1 MGRIDRPAVSC
12 RKRAGRIDYP
22 RKMPSKSESQY
33 LPALAKLWIA
43 SIDKPK
49 LELRAQYNPKEL
61 QIDKQVPWEDHK
73 EKNNAS
79 GTKRGDSS
87 KQWDLEFNG
96 TPKRSMTLELLF
108 DGYEDGESV
117 MPDVARLEE
126 MSSVTNAESPDED
139 ERRPH
144 HCIVAWGSQQE
155 GLRPFR
161 CVIESLS
168 TKYTMWDATGKP
180 LRATCTVKL
189 KEAEK
194 MSKKPRD
201 ISYDVKQRPPL
212 WDRVTGRPR

>member
-1 MGRIDRPAVSC
+1 MA
-12 RKRAGRIDYP
+12 
-22 RKMPSKSESQY
+22 KSDSQF

-43 SIDKPK
+43 SIDNPK

-73 EKNNAS
+73 DKNNAS
-79 GTKRGDSS
+79 GTKRKDDS

-108 DGYEDGESV
+108 DGYEEGDSV
-117 MPDVARLEE
+117 IPDVARLEE
-126 MSSVTNAESPDED
+126 MSSVRKITSTDED

-144 HCIVAWGSQQE
+144 HCVVAWGSQQD
-155 GLRPFR
+155 GMRPVR

-168 TKYTMWDATGKP
+168 TKYTMWDRSGKP
-180 LRATCTVKL
+180 LRAVCTVKL

-194 MSKKPRD
+194 MSAKPQSEVRQ
-201 ISYDVKQRPPL
+201 DVKERPPL
-212 WDRVTGRPR
+212 WDRVAGRPR